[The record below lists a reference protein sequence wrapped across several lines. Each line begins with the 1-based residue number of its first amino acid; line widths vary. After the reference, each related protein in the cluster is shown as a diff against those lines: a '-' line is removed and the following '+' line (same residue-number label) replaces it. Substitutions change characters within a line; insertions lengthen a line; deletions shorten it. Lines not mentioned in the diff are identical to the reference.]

1 MPSINGRTFTEQIRD
16 VIYVFWDNE
25 NKQLREQPI
34 MTFIPRKI
42 SDDRKALL
50 RLFTKLLVDTD
61 FINDLGAREY
71 LASKGETYKDV
82 ANRLNLNAD
91 TVRKRVFYYCSVSKL
106 KGKIVEKFGDT
117 FLTEIIQYPNHDI
130 TSIEQAINKELIK
143 YLGLKDLQKDI
154 QIDIPRMRG
163 CTDLNDEEFEEF
175 IDIIKPYITK
185 FKETNQMRLTTR
197 QCSYFWWLVNNQYC
211 LKDKDL
217 ERFKIL
223 SNHVKQD

>member
-91 TVRKRVFYYCSVSKL
+91 TVRKRVFYYCSVSNL

-130 TSIEQAINKELIK
+130 TSIEQAIECDNSQPKQGQPL
-143 YLGLKDLQKDI
+143 
-154 QIDIPRMRG
+154 M
-163 CTDLNDEEFEEF
+163 
-175 IDIIKPYITK
+175 
-185 FKETNQMRLTTR
+185 TTR
-197 QCSYFWWLVNNQYC
+197 YC
-211 LKDKDL
+211 LRRELGACLKEESSKLPTPLFLRNGKTLLRVNCDCSRCEMTITLVEK
-217 ERFKIL
+217 
-223 SNHVKQD
+223 